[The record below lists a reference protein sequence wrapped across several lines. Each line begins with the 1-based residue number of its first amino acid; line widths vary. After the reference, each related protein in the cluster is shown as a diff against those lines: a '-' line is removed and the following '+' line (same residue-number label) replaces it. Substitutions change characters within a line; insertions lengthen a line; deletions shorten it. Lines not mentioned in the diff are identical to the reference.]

1 MIIYKEPLNKSPTA
15 DDESFPPILRFEKW
29 EIHKVFRHFSNL
41 VLTKSLSPSTADD
54 SIRASLDVQN
64 AESDA
69 ERGDHNKSEEG
80 VVTLVIARL
89 STARFLETIEETL
102 YHIPPFIRLFIK
114 QPRLLCV
121 HFRRDRIIGGLV
133 MQIGPDLFC
142 AIGFVGKNIAV
153 LQTRKQLQQRN
164 CLRAIIN
171 ISGGQQK
178 SHRPQVFSD
187 DGMDFRV
194 QTSACFADAA

>member
-1 MIIYKEPLNKSPTA
+1 M
-15 DDESFPPILRFEKW
+15 
-29 EIHKVFRHFSNL
+29 
-41 VLTKSLSPSTADD
+41 
-54 SIRASLDVQN
+54 QN

-69 ERGDHNKSEEG
+69 DRGDHYKGKER
-80 VVTLVIARL
+80 VIALVIACL
-89 STARFLETIEETL
+89 SAAKFLETIEETL

-121 HFRRDRIIGGLV
+121 HFRRDRIAGELV
-133 MQIGPDLFC
+133 MQISSDFFC

-153 LQTRKQLQQRN
+153 LQIRKQLQQRN
-164 CLRAIIN
+164 RLRAIIY
-171 ISGGQQK
+171 ISGRQQK
-178 SHRPQVFSD
+178 SHRSQVFSD